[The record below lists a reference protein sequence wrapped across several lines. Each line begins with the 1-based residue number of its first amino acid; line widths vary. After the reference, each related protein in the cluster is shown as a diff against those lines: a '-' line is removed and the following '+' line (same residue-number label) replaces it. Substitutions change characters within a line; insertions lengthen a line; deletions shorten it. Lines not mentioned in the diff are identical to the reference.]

1 MVTLNVIKVSS
12 FRRPYDPVVCDPHP
26 HGEAV
31 EGEYRLSRD
40 AKGNCI
46 YTKVGDRDISEY
58 IGSFKN
64 GCALSAILDRISLM
78 PVNDKIRYLQQE
90 TDGVGAD
97 LSNMPTDGT
106 EAFIMVKKLGCQY
119 PQIFERVAKGE
130 SFDTVLSDVFKPK
143 SAEHAPKAEP
153 VPKGD
158 VE

>member
-1 MVTLNVIKVSS
+1 MLSVNENVVFSV
-12 FRRPYDPVVCDPHP
+12 RRPYDPVVCDPHP
-26 HGEAV
+26 HGDVV
-31 EGEYRLSRD
+31 EDEFRLSRD
-40 AKGNCI
+40 EKGNCI

-97 LSNMPTDGT
+97 LSSMPKDGT
-106 EAFIMVKKLGCQY
+106 EAFIMVKTLGRQY

-130 SFDTVLSDVFKPK
+130 SLDTVLNDIFKPTATPIEP
-143 SAEHAPKAEP
+143 SAEPT
-153 VPKGD
+153 PKGD
-158 VE
+158 DK